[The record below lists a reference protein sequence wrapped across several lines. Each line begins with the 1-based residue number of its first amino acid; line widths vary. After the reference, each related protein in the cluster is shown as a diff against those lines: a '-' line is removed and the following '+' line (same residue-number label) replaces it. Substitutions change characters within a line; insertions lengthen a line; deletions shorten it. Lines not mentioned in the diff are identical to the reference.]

1 MRNTKNLLDYRKVA
15 LMEYKD
21 QKKLLEEKLG
31 HHKVYFCGETYT
43 VYEDKET
50 FYIDVTE
57 LGIAIFDKSYSVND
71 ALITIMTGG
80 QEQSINFD
88 DYQSLDDIYNTYNS
102 SFNDYGVEEFI
113 EFVKEVS
120 ERNHLYFDIY
130 RKDNERGGEYY
141 LISDGERELKV
152 DGCGAEF
159 IDDDEEDE
167 DSIKYF

>member
-1 MRNTKNLLDYRKVA
+1 MEKTKDLLDYTKIDA
-15 LMEYKD
+15 LDYEE
-21 QKKLLEEKLG
+21 QIELLEEKLG
-31 HHKVYFCGETYT
+31 GREVCFCNKNYT

-50 FYIDVTE
+50 FYIDVPE

-71 ALITIMTGG
+71 ALITLMTNG
-80 QEQSINFD
+80 QVQSINFD

-120 ERNHLYFDIY
+120 ERNHLYFSIH
-130 RKDNERGGEYY
+130 REDNGRGGEYY
-141 LISDGERELKV
+141 IISDGERELKV

-159 IDDDEEDE
+159 VEDDEED
-167 DSIKYF
+167 DDM

>member
-1 MRNTKNLLDYRKVA
+1 MEKSKNLLDYTKIDA
-15 LMEYKD
+15 LDYED
-21 QKKLLEEKLG
+21 QIELLEEKLG

-50 FYIDVTE
+50 FYIDVPE

-88 DYQSLDDIYNTYNS
+88 KYQSLDDIYNS
-102 SFNDYGVEEFI
+102 SLDEYIKLETFI
-113 EFVKEVS
+113 ELVKEIS
-120 ERNHLYFDIY
+120 EHNHLYFDIY
-130 RKDNERGGEYY
+130 RKDNGRGGEYY

-159 IDDDEEDE
+159 VEDDEEDE
-167 DSIKYF
+167 DDM